1 MAERVYAAMTRPCLP
16 WRLAVLALAAMLAS
30 CASGPK
36 PPLLSPIE
44 QARGYGYRDAQIGPD
59 TYEVIYLGPSQDT
72 LRLAPEADAD
82 AARTRA
88 TDMALWRAAQI
99 AEQRGFR
106 GFRVSQTR
114 SNTDT
119 YVQDYD
125 PYYGPYWGPGWGWRQ
140 RWAYPYPYAFG
151 PTPYATIQPRVTV
164 DMQLRNDLA
173 TGDYNA
179 ADVISELRARYP
191 LAEGGVVQAQ

>member
-1 MAERVYAAMTRPCLP
+1 MV
-16 WRLAVLALAAMLAS
+16 AS
-30 CASGPK
+30 CASGPQ

-44 QARGYGYRDAQIGPD
+44 QTGRYGYRDAQIGPD
-59 TYEVIYLGPSQDT
+59 TYEVTYLGPTQET
-72 LRLAPEADAD
+72 LRRSPEADAD
-82 AARTRA
+82 AARLRA

-114 SNTDT
+114 SNTET
-119 YVQDYD
+119 YVQDYE

-140 RWAYPYPYAFG
+140 RWAYPYPFSYPYG

-164 DMQLRNDLA
+164 DVQLRNDLVP
-173 TGDYNA
+173 GDYNA
-179 ADVISELRARYP
+179 ADVITELRARYP
-191 LAEGGVVQAQ
+191 QAEGGLVQGR